1 MCYQGCGNNFA
12 IQVKKKNPTDLNT
25 TCNNDAA
32 ETITYSTPIGKEY
45 HKSEKKATPNMFMYY
60 ISCCD
65 CKTER
70 EKEVNKRFPSK
81 KKKNN
86 NTMHV

>member
-1 MCYQGCGNNFA
+1 
-12 IQVKKKNPTDLNT
+12 
-25 TCNNDAA
+25 
-32 ETITYSTPIGKEY
+32 
-45 HKSEKKATPNMFMYY
+45 MFMYY

-81 KKKNN
+81 KKKQQHNARVIK
-86 NTMHV
+86 TITVI